1 MLNVIK
7 DVAKKMESY
16 KKSDRKSIEYAYKDV
31 TYKKSSIKGIA
42 VFAFMNYFLALLFI
56 VIYGEVVGRIFNNS
70 FWWVPFVIIIVL
82 LIVLP
87 IIVFAVADKKDC
99 RSRVTSAGFCLL
111 QVVYF
116 RKRSYHPQRWV

>member
-1 MLNVIK
+1 MKGDILLNVIK

-31 TYKKSSIKGIA
+31 TYKKSNIKGIA

-56 VIYGEVVGRIFNNS
+56 VIYGEVVGRIFNNR

-87 IIVFAVADKKDC
+87 IIVFAVADKKP
-99 RSRVTSAGFCLL
+99 VE
-111 QVVYF
+111 VE
-116 RKRSYHPQRWV
+116 